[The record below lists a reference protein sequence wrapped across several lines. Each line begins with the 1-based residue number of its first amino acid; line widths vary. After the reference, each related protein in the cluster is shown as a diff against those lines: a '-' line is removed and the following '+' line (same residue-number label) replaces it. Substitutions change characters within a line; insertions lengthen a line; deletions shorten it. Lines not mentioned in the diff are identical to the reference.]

1 MLSGHLARKFGKSLF
16 DLGKTCILNAKAQA
30 DNLSPF
36 LINGVTLD
44 LTGEANDYTGKGLS
58 GGTIIVKPSKEFVGP
73 AKDNIIVGN
82 TVLYGATSGKAF
94 FWCRGERFC
103 VDFPEPRLL
112 WKGSAIMA
120 VSI

>member
-1 MLSGHLARKFGKSLF
+1 M
-16 DLGKTCILNAKAQA
+16 
-30 DNLSPF
+30 
-36 LINGVTLD
+36 D

-94 FWCRGERFC
+94 FSGVAGERFC
-103 VDFPEPRLL
+103 VRLSEPRLL
-112 WKGSAIMA
+112 SKGRRSRLCGI
-120 VSI
+120 